1 MGGRVLL
8 GAVWPDAPAA
18 AHSVHCHH
26 PTPPP
31 QTLKEKLQGLGK
43 DIQAVD
49 TSDLDYEVIKKQLA

>member
-1 MGGRVLL
+1 MWGWCSQCASSLS
-8 GAVWPDAPAA
+8 DAP
-18 AHSVHCHH
+18 HCL
-26 PTPPP
+26 P